1 MVLLW
6 ILGMVFFGGLA
17 LIAFSEYDG
26 YDIGLQAGIGLGA
39 SILGGLSLLV
49 MLLAL
54 PIQRM
59 DTKQLIR
66 DAETTRVV
74 IKEARKDAFGDVER
88 MALISDVISLNKRIV
103 NAKYWNNTFY
113 DIWISDEIEN
123 LEMLK

>member
-39 SILGGLSLLV
+39 SILGGLALLV